1 MEKGAVVYLRK
12 SKKSDARSVSL
23 QEQERSVR
31 SYACLQHFT
40 VCSVLSHDGVSGGD
54 RERYARIFREL
65 HDTGAKVLP
74 TYHIDR
80 FARDLAA
87 LLNNLEEFK
96 KQGIELWVVGKGK
109 VETARSDQ
117 FLLTGVEGV
126 VAQYVRMVGGEKT
139 KAALKMLKDSD
150 RRYSGKPPWGSRF
163 EHGKVVEVADQ
174 QEVLLLIRDRRDW
187 PVRSLKRWLAARG
200 GPVPSQGMIWSL
212 QRRDDEYN
220 REEDIVG

>member
-1 MEKGAVVYLRK
+1 MQKAVVYLRK
-12 SKKSDARSVSL
+12 SKKSDAKSVSL
-23 QEQERSVR
+23 QEQERAVR
-31 SYACLQHFT
+31 SYADLQGFT
-40 VCSVLSHDGVSGGD
+40 VCSVLADDGVSGGD

-65 HDTGAKVLP
+65 HETGAKVLL

-80 FARDLAA
+80 FARDIAA

-109 VETARSDQ
+109 IETARSDQ

-139 KAALKMLKDSD
+139 KAALKMLKDNG
-150 RRYSGKPPWGSRF
+150 RRYSGKPPWGSCF
-163 EHGKVVEVADQ
+163 EDGQIVEVTDQ
-174 QEVLLLIRDRRDW
+174 QEVLILIRERRDW

-200 GPVPSQGMIWSL
+200 GPVPSLGTVFNL
-212 QRRDDEYN
+212 QRRDNDAG
-220 REEDIVG
+220 RRHKD